1 MASLN
6 RVEII
11 GYLGAEPK
19 IEKMQSGNIKATLS
33 VATTDKGYTTKG
45 GSVIP
50 ERTEWHSI
58 VFWGAMASACERLLK
73 KSMCIY
79 VDGKLRTRGWED
91 KNGLKHYR
99 TEIEGDSFQI
109 LDRVSTPPAQ
119 QDAPQEPAM
128 PQQRATTASIG
139 TGKNDDLPF

>member
-11 GYLGAEPK
+11 GYLGADPK

-73 KSMCIY
+73 KAMCIY

-128 PQQRATTASIG
+128 SQQRATTASIG
-139 TGKNDDLPF
+139 TGKDDDLPF

>member
-11 GYLGAEPK
+11 GYLGADPK
-19 IEKMQSGNIKATLS
+19 IEQMQSGHIKATLS

-50 ERTEWHSI
+50 ERTEWHTVI
-58 VFWGAMASACERLLK
+58 FWGAMASACERVLK
-73 KSMCIY
+73 KSMCVY

-91 KNGLKHYR
+91 QNGLKHYR

-109 LDRVSTPPAQ
+109 LDRAATPSAQ
-119 QDAPQEPAM
+119 QDSSRACEWALLHSSPAP
-128 PQQRATTASIG
+128 
-139 TGKNDDLPF
+139 GKNDDLPF